1 MQARNSTPR
10 SVRARLAALAGLAG
24 LMLASAASAGEPPLS
39 EKFILRDNPKPLPPL
54 QFADGEGRSRN
65 IYDFH
70 GRTILLNIWAT
81 WCIPCRKE
89 MPALDRLQTELGR
102 SDFEVVPLSIDRG
115 GVDVVRKFYSE
126 IGIQKLGIFLD
137 ASSGV
142 SGKLGIAGLPTTLL
156 VDGQTRELGRLIGPA
171 EWDTPQNVELM
182 KCVIAATG
190 NERSEDKAQPGAGQC
205 GGRTVH
211 FPAVGVT
218 GK

>member
-1 MQARNSTPR
+1 MRF
-10 SVRARLAALAGLAG
+10 VRGWLAALVG
-24 LMLASAASAGEPPLS
+24 LMLASAAVAGEPPLS

-54 QFADGEGRSRN
+54 QFTDEEGRSRN
-65 IYDFH
+65 LSDFH

-89 MPALDRLQTELGR
+89 MPALDRLQTTLGGP
-102 SDFEVVPLSIDRG
+102 DFEVVPLSIDRG
-115 GVDVVRKFYSE
+115 GIDVVRKFYSE

-137 ASSGV
+137 ASSAV

-156 VDGQTRELGRLIGPA
+156 VDRQARELGRLIGPA
-171 EWDTPQNVELM
+171 EWGTPENIEFM

-190 NERSEDKAQPGAGQC
+190 ANNERSEDGSRPGAAHC

-211 FPAVGVT
+211 FPSVGAT